1 MHMYKLFMAALFVI
15 TEAEDIQI
23 YHRWKSKE
31 TVYKAVQILWFHLCE
46 ILESLTSSERNRVSG
61 CLGTVGEREGWI
73 TKGFGGMID
82 TFIMLIVVI
91 LLTVVSQ
98 YTYVKTILIVH
109 FKYMQLKPQIYLK
122 KALKVFFL
130 H

>member
-1 MHMYKLFMAALFVI
+1 
-15 TEAEDIQI
+15 
-23 YHRWKSKE
+23 
-31 TVYKAVQILWFHLCE
+31 
-46 ILESLTSSERNRVSG
+46 
-61 CLGTVGEREGWI
+61 
-73 TKGFGGMID
+73 MID

-98 YTYVKTILIVH
+98 YTYVKTILIIH

-122 KALKVFFL
+122 KALKAFFL